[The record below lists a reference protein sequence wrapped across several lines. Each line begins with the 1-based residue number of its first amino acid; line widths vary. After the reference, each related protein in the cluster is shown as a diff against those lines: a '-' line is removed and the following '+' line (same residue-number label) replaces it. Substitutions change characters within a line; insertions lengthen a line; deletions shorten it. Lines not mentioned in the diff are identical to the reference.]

1 MKHFR
6 SDAGHVRIVAAEGKV
21 ERAVGIEAHDGPSA
35 GKVDFAV
42 RRHLHVV
49 QSIVDEIGLA
59 DDILSG
65 LRKAEDSLIGK
76 RRIEL
81 PLRIEP
87 KDETEIVEIKTF
99 VLASDKNLSARKNR
113 DRVSHRVFEESVDA
127 VGSEGLIELA
137 RSGKTR
143 DGQLMMVT

>member
-1 MKHFR
+1 MHADVFRKDDFSIAQQPHTVNGGIVKHFR

-21 ERAVGIEAHDGPSA
+21 ERAVGIEARDGPSA

-65 LRKAEDSLIGK
+65 LLKS
-76 RRIEL
+76 
-81 PLRIEP
+81 
-87 KDETEIVEIKTF
+87 
-99 VLASDKNLSARKNR
+99 
-113 DRVSHRVFEESVDA
+113 
-127 VGSEGLIELA
+127 
-137 RSGKTR
+137 
-143 DGQLMMVT
+143 